1 MKEYGLIGFPLSHSF
16 SQKYFTDKFQAE
28 SIPDCRY
35 ELFEL
40 NAINQFPDLI
50 RSRPQLAGLNV
61 TIPYKQAI
69 IPFLDELEPVTASIG
84 AVNVIKFENNK
95 LKGFNSDY
103 QGFMQSL
110 QQFYPCD
117 PGSQALILGAGGA
130 AKAVTAALDFL
141 GIAYKL
147 VSRKATA
154 AQLSYEQLTPELL
167 QTYSLI
173 INTTPLGTYPQ
184 VQTVPPIPYEALS
197 NQHYLYDLVYNPA
210 ETIFLNRG
218 KEAGAKIKN
227 GYEMLVLQ
235 AEVAWQIWNS

>member
-1 MKEYGLIGFPLSHSF
+1 MN
-16 SQKYFTDKFQAE
+16 
-28 SIPDCRY
+28 CRY

-40 NAINQFPDLI
+40 SNINQFPDLI
-50 RSRPQLAGLNV
+50 RSRPLLHGINV

-69 IPFLDELEPVTASIG
+69 IPFLDELETVAAGIG
-84 AVNVIKFENNK
+84 AINVIKFENGK

-110 QQFYPCD
+110 QNFFPYNAE
-117 PGSQALILGAGGA
+117 SQALVLGTGGA
-130 AKAVTAALDFL
+130 AKAVTAALDHL
-141 GIAYKL
+141 GIAYKQ
-147 VSRKATA
+147 VSRNPVA
-154 AQLSYEQLTPELL
+154 AQLSYEQLTSEVLQQYLL
-167 QTYSLI
+167 L

-184 VQTVPPIPYEALS
+184 VDSAPPILYEALTE
-197 NQHYLYDLVYNPA
+197 QHYLYDLVYNPA
-210 ETIFLNRG
+210 ETIFLKHG